1 MAPVFCGF
9 SYNGRVFALCEVLPT
24 KVEDGRRGE
33 HVHETLYCMGRAPTW
48 ESSQWV
54 ISRDCDT
61 EDYGGGV
68 EPVKQ
73 VLTDNGQEFCNGI
86 MKNWYMQKGIVHT
99 KVGPRCIPIKSCG
112 ADASNAHWYG

>member
-1 MAPVFCGF
+1 MYMKHYIAWAEHQRG
-9 SYNGRVFALCEVLPT
+9 SRVNE
-24 KVEDGRRGE
+24 
-33 HVHETLYCMGRAPTW
+33 
-48 ESSQWV
+48 V

-73 VLTDNGQEFCNGI
+73 VLTDKGQEFCNGI
-86 MKNWYMQKGIVHT
+86 MENWYMQKGIVHT